1 MPDLKKSDRIDA
13 RKVEMLDILF
23 ETVDREDTISAQIGD
38 LVCHFRAL
46 LAVEASLPG
55 DTDLWPLGKVASGSI
70 NVSDIDDY
78 GCRDITSVFD
88 AERVGHMVAALRDAV
103 SCVLKDDSP
112 SRITP
117 KKAYEDTYNALE
129 RFDGF
134 LDKAAGLYKKVGNAI
149 AVVPENLF
157 ADDELYR
164 IFLDETE
171 SRDDLSDQNTLRQTI
186 LSFARSHDKR
196 ELAVSAISLDL
207 DGRFIMDNFDWIC
220 EGADESWMIRV
231 ISEVEEVRNDQGKAG
246 KLLKKLAEGE
256 GLLHLFVDN
265 DKNLTCGREFV
276 HFLTKWVLSN
286 LESVKSNLDLRY
298 LTYVAA
304 DEDFPKLVDEF
315 EKREAWRDIAYIRVE
330 CHDKEKRHHAQQ
342 VLDRNVDN
350 IPTSVD
356 LKGGRWMLGGN
367 SEDDEEPSVF
377 AIIGTIG
384 TDENARLR
392 AVERIRQD
400 GLPMMGTWD
409 SSYPKRILKT
419 IIKGWSRYENTAVKI
434 AAEKALEELIEAD
447 KKIRVK

>member
-1 MPDLKKSDRIDA
+1 MPDLKKSDLIDA

-23 ETVDREDTISAQIGD
+23 ETVDREDTISAPIGD
-38 LVCHFRAL
+38 LVCHFREL

-55 DTDLWPLGKVASGSI
+55 DTDLWPL
-70 NVSDIDDY
+70 
-78 GCRDITSVFD
+78 TSVFN

-103 SCVLKDDSP
+103 SCVLEDDSP
-112 SRITP
+112 SGTTA
-117 KKAYEDTYNALE
+117 KKAYEDTYNALKRFD

-149 AVVPENLF
+149 AVVPKNLF

-196 ELAVSAISLDL
+196 ELAVSVISLDL

-231 ISEVEEVRNDQGKAG
+231 ILEVEEVRNDQGKAG

-276 HFLTKWVLSN
+276 HYLTKWVLSN

-400 GLPMMGTWD
+400 GLPMMGTSD

-419 IIKGWSRYENTAVKI
+419 IIKGWSQYENTAVKT